1 MTQGNVV
8 PRRDPFCQKQ
18 QAIFDVQE
26 KGGCVLQ
33 VRILDKK
40 FSKKS
45 FWIYAVNQKV
55 LWYLSFCSKFMLQMI
70 PVADTA
76 VLYNFTGKIIFIHG
90 TVGNSYPFL
99 RIAGAKCP
107 SRQIPFFVVVFCGRV
122 FDRPLSGT
130 FSLLALFVLLSSRL
144 VDGLDITEG
153 IFLQIK
159 WGFFCG
165 QIIWKRSK

>member
-33 VRILDKK
+33 VRILEKNLAKK
-40 FSKKS
+40 AFESMQL
-45 FWIYAVNQKV
+45 IER
-55 LWYLSFCSKFMLQMI
+55 YLSLCSKFMLQMI

-76 VLYNFTGKIIFIHG
+76 ILYNFTGKIIFIHG

-130 FSLLALFVLLSSRL
+130 FSLLALFALLSSRL